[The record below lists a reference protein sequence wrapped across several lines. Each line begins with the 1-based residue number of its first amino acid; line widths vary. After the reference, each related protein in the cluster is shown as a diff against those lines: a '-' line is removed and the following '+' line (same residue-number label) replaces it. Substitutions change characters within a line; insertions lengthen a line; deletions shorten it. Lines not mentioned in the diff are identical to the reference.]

1 MTRPGA
7 QRPGRW
13 VAAAIVFALVPGCS
27 GHQPPSG
34 ATVVR
39 SSALASLPR
48 DSSALLVL
56 EIKTLKGLGGYGR
69 FMADMAKLTEG
80 QGALKDLQQRL
91 GTETL
96 ARIDRLGLAILPL
109 PGGKAGY
116 AILAEGTMEEPK
128 LREALGGQDSLML
141 QEGPGNQDVS
151 LAILRGGTLLL
162 GPKAV
167 LDVARANAGRA
178 GMGLD
183 GNAALLALLAR
194 VRPTSH
200 LWGAIDFRTIM
211 RQARQSAE
219 ALGSTAA
226 ASLPAGGPTDALIG
240 LGFQGEVGKS
250 LTLELLGKAEG
261 EAGARKLADAARAIV
276 ALGRMGARPDQAAD
290 WVAFLDG
297 ITITQK
303 GSEVDLHAAVPE
315 SMLDALAEQARTAA
329 ASASAP
335 PASPAPIAAASATPR
350 PAVTPRPVARPQPAA
365 TPHPTPMAGAAPH
378 PAATPRANP
387 TSRPVAPPPPG
398 AMPRPTATPAA
409 KKY

>member
-7 QRPGRW
+7 PRPGRW
-13 VAAAIVFALVPGCS
+13 AVAAILVALVAGCS
-27 GHQPPSG
+27 RHEPPTG

-39 SSALASLPR
+39 YSALASLPR
-48 DSSALLVL
+48 DSAALLVL
-56 EIKTLKGLGGYGR
+56 EIKTLKGLGGFGR
-69 FMADMAKLTEG
+69 FMADMAKVTEE
-80 QGALKDLQQRL
+80 QGALKDLKERL
-91 GTETL
+91 GTDTL
-96 ARIDRLGLAILPL
+96 ARIDRLGLVILPL
-109 PGGKAGY
+109 PAGKAGY
-116 AILAEGTMEEPK
+116 AILAEGSMEEPK
-128 LREALGGQDSLML
+128 LRAALGGQDSLTL
-141 QEGPGNQDVS
+141 QEGPENQDVS

-162 GPKAV
+162 GPKSI
-167 LDVARANAGRA
+167 LDIARANAGRA

-183 GNAALLALLAR
+183 GNASLLALLSR

-250 LTLELLGKAEG
+250 LTLELMGTADG
-261 EAGARKLADAARAIV
+261 EPGAKKLADAARGIV

-297 ITITQK
+297 ITITQQ

-315 SMLDALAEQARTAA
+315 SMLDALAEQARTSAAA
-329 ASASAP
+329 ASAPP
-335 PASPAPIAAASATPR
+335 PAT
-350 PAVTPRPVARPQPAA
+350 
-365 TPHPTPMAGAAPH
+365 
-378 PAATPRANP
+378 
-387 TSRPVAPPPPG
+387 
-398 AMPRPTATPAA
+398 MPSPAA
-409 KKY
+409 KPSPSR